1 MALAQVWREYRAG
14 RDKRTRGEPRH
25 RGRCARPLV
34 EPQLWIQVVIGMDRQ
49 IFIDGILREWWS
61 SEARTVTT
69 YDEQGVEVESRPY
82 TADENETA
90 DAEVQAHADAEAAR
104 ARAELADAIL
114 DATAALMADAHTDGQ
129 PWVQPT
135 GAHDAYPLDITVT
148 HEGKVW
154 ESLTPANVWEPGVSG
169 WREQVAEGY
178 PAWVQPTGA
187 HDSYNKGDRVSFN
200 DQDYESLIDGNTYSP
215 SDYPAG
221 WKTI

>member
-1 MALAQVWREYRAG
+1 MSEREYRH
-14 RDKRTRGEPRH
+14 GE
-25 RGRCARPLV
+25 LV
-34 EPQLWIQVVIGMDRQ
+34 RYAD
-49 IFIDGILREWWS
+49 DTT
-61 SEARTVTT
+61 RTVTT
-69 YDEQGVEVESRPY
+69 YDEQGNITSERPY
-82 TADENETA
+82 TADENAAA
-90 DAEVQAHADAEAAR
+90 DAAVQAQADAEAAR

-114 DATAALMADAHTDGQ
+114 DATAALMTDAHTDGQ

-135 GAHDAYPLDITVT
+135 GAHDAYPLGITVT

-154 ESLTPANVWEPGVSG
+154 ENLTPANVWVPGVSG

-187 HDSYNKGDRVSFN
+187 HDSYNKGDRVNFN